1 MCVRDREISQDKGPE
16 KIVVSEN
23 QDQKVCAGESTRGT
37 VMIMVSENLEE
48 PGGFPAT
55 AETASSR
62 DSHYHMWLLALY
74 SFYFQEAL

>member
-23 QDQKVCAGESTRGT
+23 QAQKDVCRESTRGT

-48 PGGFPAT
+48 PGGLPAT